1 MKTMQTIMNRGWILL
16 SIMAIL
22 VGCGKNTGR
31 TLTSATGSIYE
42 CLVVMN
48 NHALTQD
55 ELNAVA
61 HHSLVNEAS
70 GYSEPISTTYD
81 LVKAIMAADMPAMP
95 QMEPYFKLT
104 QVNMTYFDDIL
115 KPTRN
120 ILFVDIDPNRYT
132 QLKVKVANNNWSKP
146 QAICRIQS
154 PSQEEFV
161 AYWLENGENIRE
173 WFVNQELNAKHNST
187 KLAPTRMHALS
198 SKHKDTICSFQR
210 TTCSYSTHS

>member
-1 MKTMQTIMNRGWILL
+1 MKRINTFLFSSLYVMI
-16 SIMAIL
+16 SIVM
-22 VGCGKNTGR
+22 VGCKDTGK

-48 NHALTQD
+48 NQALTQD

-104 QVNMTYFDDIL
+104 QIGRAHV
-115 KPTRN
+115 
-120 ILFVDIDPNRYT
+120 
-132 QLKVKVANNNWSKP
+132 
-146 QAICRIQS
+146 
-154 PSQEEFV
+154 
-161 AYWLENGENIRE
+161 
-173 WFVNQELNAKHNST
+173 
-187 KLAPTRMHALS
+187 
-198 SKHKDTICSFQR
+198 
-210 TTCSYSTHS
+210 